1 MNLTIDAFY
10 KSFYEDFDTSR
21 RKDALIKADDFFTNL
36 MFEYLGEIGEVEEP
50 VVCSYRD
57 NSGFQL
63 NGFQFADDYSSVD
76 LFVSLF
82 NDTESLLSVAPG
94 DISALLNRGANVYRR
109 VISGKIDQFS
119 ADSDVY
125 DCVNNIHEHLDTL
138 HDVRVIAL
146 TNGVVK
152 NMDFQP
158 LKIGDA
164 TVSFRLWD
172 MDRLFKCSTS
182 GQMHEEITIDCEK
195 VLGHPINAVYGGESE
210 KTKIYLAVI
219 PGKFLAQVYQEYGAK
234 LLERNVRAFL
244 QLKGNVNKGIRET
257 LINEPALFLAY
268 NNGITVTAS
277 SIAAD
282 EGKNNTVE
290 IKRIN
295 DFQVV
300 NGGQTTVSLYRALID
315 KTAEVDFDKVFV
327 QMKLAVVENVAD
339 MDEIVP
345 NISRYSNS
353 QNSVTIA
360 DFSSNDPYQRK
371 LEALSRSTWTPA
383 IAGKQPVNWFYER
396 TRGQY
401 AEELSKE
408 VTPSKR
414 RIYKE
419 THPLITKTDLAKVLF
434 SWDGFPAVVALG
446 AQKCFARFVEQ
457 MKSSQN
463 FEPSQSYY
471 QHCIAKTILFRQIE
485 RIVLEQKFGGY
496 KADIVAYTYFKFNQL
511 TKSCLNLD
519 DVWEKQ
525 DISSAAKEQIQ
536 KIAVAV
542 QKIIVSEPNGGN
554 ISEYCKT
561 QRCVKAIEDMTID
574 LDAPVASELVAKPV
588 VDDNTTVLS
597 AEPKLT
603 AEQLETIA
611 NASIISGEEWQ
622 AIAAWAKENN
632 LLMSWQRSLMFS
644 MANLKWRKKD
654 PTYKQALRGLEARDK
669 AIALGFRM

>member
-1 MNLTIDAFY
+1 
-10 KSFYEDFDTSR
+10 
-21 RKDALIKADDFFTNL
+21 
-36 MFEYLGEIGEVEEP
+36 
-50 VVCSYRD
+50 
-57 NSGFQL
+57 
-63 NGFQFADDYSSVD
+63 
-76 LFVSLF
+76 
-82 NDTESLLSVAPG
+82 
-94 DISALLNRGANVYRR
+94 
-109 VISGKIDQFS
+109 
-119 ADSDVY
+119 
-125 DCVNNIHEHLDTL
+125 
-138 HDVRVIAL
+138 
-146 TNGVVK
+146 
-152 NMDFQP
+152 
-158 LKIGDA
+158 
-164 TVSFRLWD
+164 
-172 MDRLFKCSTS
+172 
-182 GQMHEEITIDCEK
+182 
-195 VLGHPINAVYGGESE
+195 
-210 KTKIYLAVI
+210 
-219 PGKFLAQVYQEYGAK
+219 
-234 LLERNVRAFL
+234 
-244 QLKGNVNKGIRET
+244 
-257 LINEPALFLAY
+257 
-268 NNGITVTAS
+268 
-277 SIAAD
+277 
-282 EGKNNTVE
+282 
-290 IKRIN
+290 
-295 DFQVV
+295 
-300 NGGQTTVSLYRALID
+300 
-315 KTAEVDFDKVFV
+315 
-327 QMKLAVVENVAD
+327 
-339 MDEIVP
+339 
-345 NISRYSNS
+345 
-353 QNSVTIA
+353 
-360 DFSSNDPYQRK
+360 
-371 LEALSRSTWTPA
+371 
-383 IAGKQPVNWFYER
+383 
-396 TRGQY
+396 
-401 AEELSKE
+401 
-408 VTPSKR
+408 
-414 RIYKE
+414 
-419 THPLITKTDLAKVLF
+419 
-434 SWDGFPAVVALG
+434 
-446 AQKCFARFVEQ
+446 